1 MASVYTNDLRLEE
14 IGTGEQSGSW
24 GTTTN
29 RNLDLIAEA
38 FSFGT
43 EAITTNDDSHTTTLV
58 DGQTSQGRSIFL
70 KYTGALDSNC
80 TVTLGPNSVSK
91 MWFIQNATTDS
102 GSSGP
107 YSLIINQGTTGGSGS
122 KITIPNGQV
131 KCVHTDGIGDHSSV
145 IDAFTGLSVPSMF
158 IAGAAPASIGDVL
171 ALSIAL
177 G

>member
-43 EAITTNDDSHTTTLV
+43 EAITTNQSTHTTSIV
-58 DGQTSQGRSIFL
+58 DGQTSQGRSMYL
-70 KYTGALDSNC
+70 RYTGALNSNC
-80 TVTLGPNSVSK
+80 TVTLGPNTVSK
-91 MWFIQNATTDS
+91 LWIIENATTDS

-107 YSLIINQGTTGGSGS
+107 YSLVISQGSGANV
-122 KITIPNGQV
+122 TIANGQTSAV
-131 KCVHTDGIGDHSSV
+131 ISNGDDTTASV
-145 IDAFTGLSVPSMF
+145 TNAFTGLSVPSLF
-158 IAGAAPASIGDVL
+158 IAGSAPAGIGDVL

>member
-1 MASVYTNDLRLEE
+1 MASVYSNDLRLEE
-14 IGTGEQSGSW
+14 IGNGEQSGTW
-24 GTTTN
+24 GATTN
-29 RNLDLIAEA
+29 TNLELIAEA

-43 EAITTNDDSHTTTLV
+43 EAITTNANDHATTVV
-58 DGQTSQGRSIFL
+58 DGTSSQGRSIYL

-80 TVTLGPNSVSK
+80 TVTIGPSSISK
-91 MWFIQNATTDS
+91 MWYIENATTDS

-107 YSLIINQGTTGGSGS
+107 YSLIINQGTTGGTGS

-131 KCVHTDGIGDHSSV
+131 KAVFTDGIGDDASV
-145 IDAFTGLSVPSMF
+145 TDAFTDLSVPSLF
-158 IAGAAPASIGDVL
+158 IAGSAAPTIGDVL

>member
-43 EAITTNDDSHTTTLV
+43 EAITTNDDSHTTNLV

-80 TVTLGPNSVSK
+80 TVTLGPNSV
-91 MWFIQNATTDS
+91 AR
-102 GSSGP
+102 
-107 YSLIINQGTTGGSGS
+107 
-122 KITIPNGQV
+122 
-131 KCVHTDGIGDHSSV
+131 C
-145 IDAFTGLSVPSMF
+145 GLFKTPQQTV
-158 IAGAAPASIGDVL
+158 GHQ
-171 ALSIAL
+171 ALIAL
-177 G
+177 L